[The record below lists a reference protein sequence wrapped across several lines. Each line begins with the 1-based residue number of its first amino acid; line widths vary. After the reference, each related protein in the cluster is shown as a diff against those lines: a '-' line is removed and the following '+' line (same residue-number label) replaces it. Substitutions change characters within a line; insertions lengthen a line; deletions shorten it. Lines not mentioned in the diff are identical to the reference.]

1 MDIMIQYYEL
11 VLSGGMDTLVMVCG
25 YLFIHKV
32 VYQPV
37 LCIIM
42 HSTTLASSY
51 GYYIRSYM
59 MLCTYVVSILCTIC
73 ILASIHTY

>member
-59 MLCTYVVSILCTIC
+59 MLCTYVVSIQCTIC
-73 ILASIHTY
+73 ILASSIGT